1 MEHEGRH
8 SEPQG
13 AAEPA
18 TNASHGEPARPSTS
32 DLLPPGHRG
41 SLDRASPRCPLP
53 LPDQVE
59 VFESA
64 HRILTE
70 RLNEQDA

>member
-18 TNASHGEPARPSTS
+18 TNASHGEPGAPSTS
-32 DLLPPGHRG
+32 DVVAQIDLLVAAVP
-41 SLDRASPRCPLP
+41 DLP